1 MRKTSVIYFYY
12 TAKTQKK
19 GTFYHSKCKRFLK
32 LMTLSIYK
40 AFIYHILVF
49 YITFD
54 TILHKSGSRLLL

>member
-32 LMTLSIYK
+32 LMTLCKYSVCSDFPLK
-40 AFIYHILVF
+40 GRDDFGV
-49 YITFD
+49 
-54 TILHKSGSRLLL
+54 